1 MKIATL
7 NSSNLPLRP
16 GAHKTILY
24 ADRSDWRNSFSVSPT
39 AIANFADRNDWRIKS
54 SISSM
59 SDDERLNAPRFAG
72 DKIRC
77 DRRIKSPS
85 VSSALETMDKTK

>member
-1 MKIATL
+1 MLIIGLKPRTHWA
-7 NSSNLPLRP
+7 
-16 GAHKTILY
+16 ILY

-39 AIANFADRNDWRIKS
+39 AIANFADRSDWRIKS

-59 SDDERLNAPRFAG
+59 SIYERLNTPRFAS

-85 VSSALETMDKTK
+85 VSLA